1 MHLLTKINE
10 WGKIVGMIGKDF
22 DRWNWLKKKLDRE
35 SPQHVYFH
43 EREVWFCSIGVNVG
57 VERDSRNSKFSRPVA
72 VVKKFNESMFWGV
85 PLSSQ
90 TEHNG
95 KYNLIVQ
102 LNGQPA
108 DANVS
113 QLRLFDRKRLQRRF
127 GMLPHDD
134 FERVVVALRKC
145 LPIKSE
151 TPH

>member
-1 MHLLTKINE
+1 
-10 WGKIVGMIGKDF
+10 MIGKDF

-35 SPQHVYFH
+35 SPQFVYFH
-43 EREVWFCSIGVNVG
+43 EREVWFCSVGVNVG
-57 VERDSRNSKFSRPVA
+57 VERDSRNAKFSRPVA

-90 TEHNG
+90 TEHGG

-102 LNGQPA
+102 LHGKPA

-127 GMLPHDD
+127 GMLPKED
-134 FERVVVALRKC
+134 FKQIIHALRNC